1 MPKLSERA
9 VLSQLSLSM
18 WTARKQDKRV
28 TREAISANGAADGA
42 GRFHKAL
49 LPMCEALEN
58 VHGAGREVRRF
69 FYENT
74 LDWGIE
80 GTRLLPSARYLDFM
94 TALRKRKDDW
104 EYLVGLF
111 VTDYTDFVSEARV
124 SLGAMFNAEDYPD
137 PSVIRDKFKMAVN
150 IMPVPETD
158 FRVDLPEAETDSLK
172 AAVGERL
179 LEAQQVA
186 MRDVWT
192 RLYDVVQKAHEKLA
206 SPDAIFRDSL
216 IENVRE
222 MCAILPQL
230 NVMDDEKLEEL
241 RTDALLKL
249 GIAKPEALRLDPA
262 LRSQKAADAKAI
274 MDKMSGLFGE

>member
-1 MPKLSERA
+1 MPKLNERA
-9 VLSQLSLSM
+9 LLAQLSLSM

-28 TREAISANGAADGA
+28 TREAISANGASDGA

-58 VHGAGREVRRF
+58 VHGSGREVRRF

-74 LDWGIE
+74 LDWGLE
-80 GTRLLPSARYLDFM
+80 GTRLLPSANYLDFM
-94 TALRKRKDDW
+94 SELRTRKDDW
-104 EYLVGLF
+104 DHLVRLF
-111 VTDYTDFVSEARV
+111 VRDYTDFVDEAKA
-124 SLGAMFNAEDYPD
+124 SLGAMFDPADYPD
-137 PSVIRDKFKMAVN
+137 PSVIRDKFRVNIN

-172 AAVGERL
+172 QAVNARL

-186 MRDVWT
+186 MRDVWD
-192 RLYDVVQKAHEKLA
+192 RLYSVVQKAHEKLA
-206 SPDAIFRDSL
+206 TPDAIFRDSL

-222 MCAILPQL
+222 MCHILPKL
-230 NVMDDEKLEEL
+230 NLMDDEKLEEL

-249 GIAKPEALRLDPA
+249 GITKPEALRLDPA
-262 LRSQKAADAKAI
+262 LRSQKASEAKAI